1 MRVFTHTTRIAA
13 IAALFSLP
21 MVALSDV
28 PALLERV
35 RAVGPAQVPGA
46 ARGVGLG
53 VRVNPAALSSGQIV
67 LSLPGLGDR
76 VASLSRRVE
85 RGQGL
90 SWVGT
95 LEGEDGSTVVLTWR
109 RGALAGFVDDGTRIF
124 EFTPGKGGEHYVY
137 ELDQA
142 ALPPLEPDIL
152 PEPEEPGGSSP
163 AGGGTVAAEGANVI
177 DLLVVYSQASRNR
190 YGAAG
195 IESRII
201 SAVEAANQAYL
212 NSQVDQQLN
221 LVYLGETDYTETG
234 DMGVALSALRS
245 PSDGIMDEVHALRD
259 THGADLVALV
269 NEDPNYCGIGYVM
282 TSESTSF
289 ASWAFSVTLS
299 SCLTNQTLAHELGH
313 NQGNMHDRDSSSNAG
328 VFPYS
333 YGYRRC
339 VSGDGFRTVM
349 AYSCTGGTRISYFSN
364 PSVSV
369 NGHPTGIDYETDPAS
384 SADAARSMNLTA
396 DTLAAFRASVSAT
409 PPAAPT
415 ALSATAVSHQQIDIG
430 WIDNASD
437 ETGFRVERSPDGAAW
452 VEIATLGANV
462 SAWSDD
468 GLMASTNY
476 SYRVRAY
483 NGAGT
488 SSYSSTATATT
499 QAPPPPP
506 VTPSGLAAHA
516 ASGSEISLTW
526 NDVDD
531 ETGYRL
537 ERAAAAAGPWSLRV
551 SLPANTVSFVDG
563 GLSPGETRHYR
574 LAAENDAGVSGFAG
588 PVEATTLAF
597 IEQVA
602 VSQSTTAGTVDGSL
616 ASMAVDDGIAQRLTE
631 TESGGKPSRRT
642 SLAEHAWAFD
652 VVPGMT
658 MTVSAN
664 AWVLGAEDEFE
675 FAWSADG
682 ASYQPMFV
690 VGSGDANAVYEFPLP
705 ADTSGPVWIRVTDTN
720 RDAGAQVL
728 DTLNVDQL
736 VIRTESDPNARPPA
750 APAGAGA
757 EAISSA
763 RVRVTWTDL
772 SIDESGFRV
781 ERSDAGGAWAP
792 LASAGADESSF
803 EDTSVSPNSSYRY
816 RVAAYNGAGRS
827 EWVETG
833 DVTTP
838 DGLSASA
845 TGYKVKGAQ
854 QVDVSWR
861 GASGSVDILRDD
873 IVVGTASSV
882 GGAGTY
888 TDSVGGKGAA
898 AYTYQVCDTGTSR
911 CSDTAQV
918 IF

>member
-1 MRVFTHTTRIAA
+1 MRAFTHTTRIAA

-21 MVALSDV
+21 MVAVADV

-35 RAVGPAQVPGA
+35 RAVGPAQVPGT

-85 RGQGL
+85 HGQGL
-90 SWVGT
+90 SWVGV
-95 LEGEDGSTVVLTWR
+95 LEGEEASTVVLTWR

-124 EFTPGKGGEHYVY
+124 EFAPGQGGEHFVY
-137 ELDQA
+137 ELDQS
-142 ALPPLEPDIL
+142 ALPPLEPEVL
-152 PEPEEPGGSSP
+152 PEPEELGGGSS
-163 AGGGTVAAEGANVI
+163 AGTGTVAAEGATVI
-177 DLLVVYSQASRNR
+177 DLLVVYSQASLNR
-190 YGAAG
+190 YGLAG
-195 IESRII
+195 VENRII

-221 LVYLGETDYTETG
+221 LVYVGETDYVETG

-245 PSDGIMDEVHALRD
+245 PSDGVMDEVHALRE
-259 THGADLVALV
+259 TYGADLVALV

-282 TSESTSF
+282 TSESTAF
-289 ASWAFSVTLS
+289 ASYAFSVTAS
-299 SCLTNQTLAHELGH
+299 GCLTNQTLAHELGH
-313 NQGNMHDRDSSSNAG
+313 NQGNMHDRQNSSNAG
-328 VFPYS
+328 VLPYS
-333 YGYRRC
+333 YGHRRC

-349 AYSCTGGTRISYFSN
+349 AYSCTGGTRVGHFSN
-364 PSVSV
+364 PAVSY
-369 NGHPTGIDYETDPAS
+369 NGYPTGVDYETDPAN

-396 DTLAAFRASVSAT
+396 DTLASFRASVSAA

-415 ALSATAVSHQQIDIG
+415 GLGASAVSYQRIDLA
-430 WIDNASD
+430 WSDNATD
-437 ETGFRVERSPDGAAW
+437 ETGFRIERSPDGAAW
-452 VEIATLGANV
+452 AEVATLGANT

-468 GLMASTNY
+468 GLAASTSY
-476 SYRVRAY
+476 SYRIRAY
-483 NGAGT
+483 SGAGT
-488 SSYSSTATATT
+488 SAYSNTATATT

-506 VTPSGLAAHA
+506 VTPAGLAAQA

-526 NDVDD
+526 NDVDA

-537 ERAAAAAGPWSLRV
+537 ERAAAAGGPWSLRV

-616 ASMAVDDGIAQRLTE
+616 ASMALDDGIAQRLTE

-664 AWVLGAEDEFE
+664 AWVLGAEDHFE
-675 FAWSADG
+675 FAWSTEG
-682 ASYQPMFV
+682 ASYQSMFV

-705 ADTSGPVWIRVTDTN
+705 ADTSGAVWIRVTDTN
-720 RDAGAQVL
+720 RDAGAQAL

-736 VIRTESDPNARPPA
+736 VIRTESDPNARPPV
-750 APAGAGA
+750 APSFAGA
-757 EAISSA
+757 EAVSSA
-763 RVRVTWTDL
+763 RVRVTWIDL
-772 SIDESGFRV
+772 SDDESGFRI

-792 LASAGADESSF
+792 LASAGTNESSF

-816 RVAAYNGAGRS
+816 RVAAYNGAGS
-827 EWVETG
+827 SDWTETG

-838 DGLSASA
+838 DGLSATA
-845 TGYKVKGAQ
+845 AGYKVKGAQ
-854 QVDVSWR
+854 QVDVSWS
-861 GASGSVDILRDD
+861 GASGSVEIRRDD
-873 IVVGTASSV
+873 ATVGTASST
-882 GGAGTY
+882 GGAGNY
-888 TDSVGGKGAA
+888 TDPVGGKGAA
-898 AYTYQVCDTGTSR
+898 AYTYQVCDAGTSR
-911 CSDTAQV
+911 CSDAV
-918 IF
+918 LVVF